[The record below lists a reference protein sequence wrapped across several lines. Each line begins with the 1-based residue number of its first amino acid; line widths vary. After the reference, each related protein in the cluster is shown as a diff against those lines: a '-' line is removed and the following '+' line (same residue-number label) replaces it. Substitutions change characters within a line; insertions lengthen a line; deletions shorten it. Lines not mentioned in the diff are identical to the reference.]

1 MSAHQDPLHKISVI
15 VPQNPFLLKEIK
27 RPCLCVLDVEK
38 LMEWWPGKPHSPH
51 RDASK
56 VKAIQR
62 SLDWKRVAQIA
73 AYLLQKEILDTQ
85 EKLNKYFTEIYEPK
99 VNDPGREWP
108 PKVTQVTGFQTS
120 EFPIFSNILVH
131 VNGVKM
137 EKKKKETNNDD
148 RNDASKTNDNIATL
162 IFDEDDPNLHFSII
176 DGQHRVNGAYFALC
190 ILKEEQ
196 NNPNLKWEIPAE
208 IFLDLDP
215 ADGPPKNQAQI
226 FIDINFNQKKVDRS
240 LVADLYPTARAFRE
254 TMGNRE
260 RAQDIGRKLMLE
272 KGPLVGMIQIPG
284 IRYGVKDV
292 ITLATLNGAIENI
305 LEDLMAHEITSL
317 EMQTDFLA
325 QCLTAWLEA
334 SGRFEKKSG
343 KKINELDSQNVVYQG
358 RVLVS
363 ILALIPAILWKL
375 KSENTKF
382 ISSKAF
388 SILTVW
394 LKDIAK
400 RANLLDG
407 DIFIDKKDFKE
418 KGFLG
423 SGGIGRFRDSLWAV
437 IRGNHKLTNKTDLD
451 KIVKLAQEN
460 RAFVRAELNKFLVD
474 A

>member
-1 MSAHQDPLHKISVI
+1 MSVHQDPPLHKISVI
-15 VPQNPFLLKEIK
+15 VPQNPFLSQEIK

-51 RDASK
+51 RDAAK

-73 AYLLQKEILDTQ
+73 AYLLQNEIMDTPQ
-85 EKLNKYFTEIYEPK
+85 KINKYFNEIYEPI

-137 EKKKKETNNDD
+137 EEKREATAGSDH
-148 RNDASKTNDNIATL
+148 IATL
-162 IFDEDDPNLHFSII
+162 IFDENDPTLHFSVI
-176 DGQHRVNGAYFALC
+176 DGQHRINGAYFALC
-190 ILKEEQ
+190 ILREEQ
-196 NNPNLKWEIPAE
+196 KNPNLKWEIPAE

-215 ADGPPKNQAQI
+215 VDGPPKNQAQI

-240 LVADLYPTARAFRE
+240 LVADLYPTARAFRD
-254 TMGNRE
+254 TMGNKE

-292 ITLATLNGAIENI
+292 ITLATLNGAIESI
-305 LEDLMAHEITSL
+305 LEDLTTHEITSL

-334 SGRFEKKSG
+334 SGRFEKKTG
-343 KKINELDSQNVVYQG
+343 KKAKELDPQNVVYQG

-363 ILALIPAILWKL
+363 ILALMPAVLWKL
-375 KSENTKF
+375 KSEKVKF
-382 ISSKAF
+382 ISSKALNN
-388 SILTVW
+388 LTSW
-394 LKDIAK
+394 FKDIAK
-400 RANLLDG
+400 RANLLEH
-407 DIFIDKKDFKE
+407 DIFIDKNDFKE

-437 IRGNHKLTNKTDLD
+437 IKGDRKLTNKTEPD
-451 KIVKLAQEN
+451 KIAKLAQEN
-460 RAFVRAELNKFLVD
+460 KDFVRVELNKLLVD